1 MRNSMWSATRALVV
15 AGALGA
21 AALCAPGVAR
31 AADAVTGEVVD
42 MSCYL
47 GHPETGRGPGHK
59 KCAETCAKKGLPMG
73 VLAEDQTV
81 WLLLEDHDNPKA
93 YAAALDGAAKTITV
107 EGRKVTVGGV
117 NGIVVEG
124 VK

>member
-1 MRNSMWSATRALVV
+1 MRNRSWSKARALVA
-15 AGALGA
+15 AGALA
-21 AALCAPGVAR
+21 SAMLALPGSAR

-73 VLAEDQTV
+73 ILAEDQTV

-93 YAAALDGAAKTITV
+93 YATALEGAAKTITV
-107 EGRKVTVGGV
+107 EGRKATVGGV

>member
-1 MRNSMWSATRALVV
+1 MRNSCWSATRAVVV
-15 AGALGA
+15 AGALS
-21 AALCAPGVAR
+21 AALCLSGVAR

-93 YAAALDGAAKTITV
+93 YATALEGAAKTITV

>member
-1 MRNSMWSATRALVV
+1 MRKSSWSAMRALAL
-15 AGALGA
+15 AGVLA
-21 AALCAPGVAR
+21 AATIGPSGIAHG
-31 AADAVTGEVVD
+31 ADAITGEVVD

-47 GHPETGRGPGHK
+47 GHPETGRGVGHR

-93 YAAALDGAAKTITV
+93 YATALEGAAKTITV

-117 NGIVVEG
+117 NGIIVEG

>member
-1 MRNSMWSATRALVV
+1 MRKRSWSKMRALVA
-15 AGALGA
+15 AGALASAMLVLPNG
-21 AALCAPGVAR
+21 AR

-73 VLAEDQTV
+73 ILAEDQTV

-93 YAAALDGAAKTITV
+93 YATALEGAAKTITV
-107 EGRKVTVGGV
+107 EGRKATVGGV